1 MAVGTTHIN
10 KGVSEPRFEP
20 ILDPRW
26 PLLITFP
33 GYTFPNDEK
42 EQDHMDIL
50 GHMFTLIL
58 SGKLF
63 LAPIGENPQRIL
75 DLGTGTGLWAVD
87 MGQSIPKHRTCK
99 LFD

>member
-1 MAVGTTHIN
+1 MASVDH
-10 KGVSEPRFEP
+10 
-20 ILDPRW
+20 
-26 PLLITFP
+26 FP

-87 MGQSIPKHRTCK
+87 MGQSIPKYRTRK